1 MKLDTPFRV
10 PWFQIN
16 TNFGSSEHSS
26 GALLRCI
33 NLLYQQS
40 LATWFVPHLFN
51 VCNLVSSKSVVL
63 LCAWN
68 SLCMNANMSFVRVN
82 WKLSLQWIYYIFKL
96 GCEADHSPPC
106 SARFRVSGAVSPLP
120 MYSFM
125 VCTVTSLPYNLTYKQ
140 CRCKYTAVSLLF
152 HIACTTVKAFI
163 MSWYELFYCLLI
175 EVCALYYQ
183 PTCYC
188 VPTLPSSF

>member
-1 MKLDTPFRV
+1 MKLGIPFRV
-10 PWFQIN
+10 PWFRTT

-26 GALLRCI
+26 GALWRCI
-33 NLLYQQS
+33 NPLYQQS
-40 LATWFVPHLFN
+40 LATRFVPQLFN
-51 VCNLVSSKSVVL
+51 VCNLVSGKSVVL
-63 LCAWN
+63 LYARN
-68 SLCMNANMSFVRVN
+68 SLCMNTNMSFVRVN
-82 WKLSLQWIYYIFKL
+82 WKLSLQWIYCIFKL

-106 SARFRVSGAVSPLP
+106 SARFRVNGAVSPLP
-120 MYSFM
+120 LYAFM
-125 VCTVTSLPYNLTYKQ
+125 VCTGTSLLYNLTYKQ
-140 CRCKYTAVSLLF
+140 CRYKYTAVSLFF
-152 HIACTTVKAFI
+152 HIARTTVKTYI